1 MQYLPEGQRFG
12 KVLCLC
18 MQMSIDSHPTYLF
31 HLTPKLRS
39 GVLAKGL
46 APMLMMTQFVFVS
59 TLVPLSG
66 SLEHV
71 CSLGG
76 GGWPI

>member
-1 MQYLPEGQRFG
+1 
-12 KVLCLC
+12 
-18 MQMSIDSHPTYLF
+18 MQMSTDTQPTYLF
-31 HLTPKLRS
+31 HLNPKLRS

-46 APMLMMTQFVFVS
+46 APMLMMTQFVFVR

-71 CSLGG
+71 FSLGG
-76 GGWPI
+76 VAYLNKPQKTDSAAFQLAGRK

>member
-1 MQYLPEGQRFG
+1 MQTSTDPQ
-12 KVLCLC
+12 
-18 MQMSIDSHPTYLF
+18 PTYLF
-31 HLTPKLRS
+31 HLNPKLRS

-46 APMLMMTQFVFVS
+46 LMMTQFVFVS

-71 CSLGG
+71 FSLGG
-76 GGWPI
+76 VAYLNKPQKTDSAAFQLAGRK